1 MLAEPL
7 LLIGTAQAFFLA
19 FVMAFAQEKGLP
31 DKWLIIWLLFIG
43 IHLYFVHLGFSG
55 TYRNYPVLIVFG
67 SALMLLQGPFL
78 FLYTSIAT
86 NRIKSLRIV
95 HLMHAIP
102 YIFFTG
108 YIAYIFFNL
117 PPLNR
122 YAQIS
127 NMIRDEK
134 NGLVVFLGVLNHVHI
149 IIYLFF
155 SFLLLKKH
163 LKELTETLSFVENLN
178 LKWFKNL
185 LVGISV
191 VALTI
196 LIGILTSDF
205 FPFVSH
211 YFKASLIYSAFALL
225 PFYMTFYAIRQ
236 KLVYPKSYEN
246 LDKKYERSKLTQID
260 SKRIADEL
268 IQYMRLKKPYLNPVL
283 SIRELSEELNVHP
296 KNLSRVINENFGKNF
311 FNFVNDFRVVEFK
324 ARIRDPENSNYTLI
338 AIAYDCGFNTK
349 SSFNSIFKRTTGMT
363 PSAYKAQF
371 KFLS

>member
-1 MLAEPL
+1 MLIEPL

-19 FVMAFAQEKGLP
+19 FVMAFGQEKGLP

-55 TYRNYPVLIVFG
+55 TYCNYPVLIVFG

-95 HLMHAIP
+95 HLMHTIP

-117 PPLNR
+117 HPLNR

-134 NGLVVFLGVLNHVHI
+134 NWLVVFLGVLNHIHV
-149 IIYLFF
+149 IIYLIF
-155 SFLLLKKH
+155 SVLILKKH
-163 LKELTETLSFVENLN
+163 SKKLTETLSFVENIN
-178 LKWFKNL
+178 LKWLRDL
-185 LVGISV
+185 LLGFTF
-191 VALTI
+191 VALII
-196 LIGILTSDF
+196 LAGIFTSDIF
-205 FPFVSH
+205 SLVSH
-211 YFKASLIYSAFALL
+211 YLKATLIYSALAIL

-236 KLVYPKSYEN
+236 KLVYPIGY
-246 LDKKYERSKLTQID
+246 DDIGVKYEASQLTKKD
-260 SKRIADEL
+260 SQRIADQLME
-268 IQYMRLKKPYLNPVL
+268 YMKVSKPYLNPVL
-283 SIRELSEELNVHP
+283 SIKELSEDLNVHP
-296 KNLSRVINENFGKNF
+296 KNLSRVINENFDKNF
-311 FNFVNDFRVVEFK
+311 FNFVNDFRVSEFK
-324 ARIRDPENSNYTLI
+324 ERVRDPKNSNYTLI

-363 PSAYKAQF
+363 PSTF
-371 KFLS
+371 KTRL